1 MEKSNANKKKSFAPQ
16 IKSIND
22 KKINSYNILNN
33 NNNNNINNMKFFHNK
48 YLIKIKDKKKFP
60 NKTLFDFS
68 SLSNKIDKDLFNR
81 DIKVNNY
88 NEKNQNKY
96 KFNYNFNFNK
106 FKKSRCCSQEQNK
119 IKMAQS
125 PPKNNLNNNN
135 DEEDEGEHDD
145 CDINL
150 FFEKINK
157 EFDDIGKLIKM
168 VFVIDDKR
176 KYEFIKNEFI
186 ILKIIENELR
196 DHHGIKVKEFIYKDK
211 KLNLYRSL
219 KDNNLENNCI
229 INVVI

>member
-1 MEKSNANKKKSFAPQ
+1 
-16 IKSIND
+16 
-22 KKINSYNILNN
+22 
-33 NNNNNINNMKFFHNK
+33 MKYFHNK
-48 YLIKIKDKKKFP
+48 YLIKIKEKKKYP

-68 SLSNKIDKDLFNR
+68 SFSKKIDKDLFNR

-88 NEKNQNKY
+88 NDKNESNY
-96 KFNYNFNFNK
+96 KFNYHFNFNK

-119 IKMAQS
+119 IKIASS
-125 PPKNNLNNNN
+125 PPKNNSNNNN
-135 DEEDEGEHDD
+135 DEEDESEHDN

-150 FFEKINK
+150 FFDKINK

-168 VFVIDDKR
+168 VFVIDNKR

-211 KLNLYRSL
+211 KLNLFKSL

-229 INVVI
+229 IKVVIN

>member
-1 MEKSNANKKKSFAPQ
+1 MEKSNVNKKKSLAPQ
-16 IKSIND
+16 IISNND
-22 KKINSYNILNN
+22 KKLNPYNILNN
-33 NNNNNINNMKFFHNK
+33 NNMKYFHNK
-48 YLIKIKDKKKFP
+48 YLIKIKEKRKYP

-68 SLSNKIDKDLFNR
+68 SFSKKIDKDLFNR

-88 NEKNQNKY
+88 NEKNESNY
-96 KFNYNFNFNK
+96 KFNYHFNFNK

-119 IKMAQS
+119 IKIASS
-125 PPKNNLNNNN
+125 PPKNNSNNNN
-135 DEEDEGEHDD
+135 DEEDESEHDD

-150 FFEKINK
+150 FFDKINK
-157 EFDDIGKLIKM
+157 EFDDIGKLIKI
-168 VFVIDDKR
+168 VFVIDNRR

-211 KLNLYRSL
+211 KLNLYKSL

-229 INVVI
+229 IKTVIN

>member
-1 MEKSNANKKKSFAPQ
+1 MEKSNVNKKKSLAPQ
-16 IKSIND
+16 IISNND
-22 KKINSYNILNN
+22 KKLNPYNILNN
-33 NNNNNINNMKFFHNK
+33 NNMKYFHNK
-48 YLIKIKDKKKFP
+48 YLIKIKEKRKYP

-68 SLSNKIDKDLFNR
+68 SFSKAIDKDLFNR

-88 NEKNQNKY
+88 NEKNESNY
-96 KFNYNFNFNK
+96 KFNYHFNFNK
-106 FKKSRCCSQEQNK
+106 FKKSRCWSQEQNK
-119 IKMAQS
+119 IKIASS
-125 PPKNNLNNNN
+125 PPKNNSNNNN
-135 DEEDEGEHDD
+135 DEEDESEHDD

-150 FFEKINK
+150 FFDKINK

-168 VFVIDDKR
+168 VFVIDNKR

-211 KLNLYRSL
+211 KLNLFKSL

-229 INVVI
+229 IKVVIN